1 MDYTRNPRK
10 IPADEV
16 RANLKFLQLLSKQH
30 GTIESASTEIINLE
44 AILNLPK
51 GTEHFVSDV
60 HAEYDTFKHIL
71 SNASGV
77 IRRRIDE
84 IYSDNLSKAEKQ
96 SLASLIYYP
105 HEKLDLIASREKN
118 MDEWFRINLKRLI
131 KVSRVVSS
139 KYTRSKVRKSLPK
152 DFQYIIDELLNV
164 NENLPNKEAYFSA
177 IIKTIIDIDRAR
189 EFVIALSQLIQR
201 LAVDRLH
208 IVGDIFDRGPA
219 ADRVMDELILHHSV
233 DIQWG
238 NHDVVWM
245 GAAAGSLAY
254 IAIVL
259 RISARYDNLDTIE
272 DGYGINILPLV
283 TFAMEKY
290 AEDPCNAFTP
300 KAGLE
305 SLSDYNLQIV
315 KKVHKAISI
324 IQFKLEGQIIKRNP
338 QFKMDDRLLLD
349 KMDLEKG
356 TVTIEGKEYELSCK
370 TFPTI
375 DPKDPYK
382 LTKEEKDLMLK
393 LQRSFLKSEKL
404 QRHINFMYSN
414 GSMYLPYNGLLLFHG
429 AIPMDDN
436 GNFKEVPV
444 DGKLLKGKAL
454 LDQFDILARRAFYE
468 KDKPKDKEKDLDQ
481 FWYLW
486 CGPESPLFGKKKM
499 TTFERYFIE
508 DKKTHKEERNAYYKH
523 RDEQKN
529 IRKILKEFGLDPKHG
544 HVVNGHVPVKV
555 RKGESPVKAGGQLI
569 VIDGG
574 MSKAYQKVTGI
585 AGYTLIYNSY
595 GLVLVAH
602 QPFESKRKV
611 VESGQDI
618 VSSITQLDQVKNR
631 KRVEDTDIGAQLKQ
645 QIFDLKM
652 LLAAYRMGIIKE
664 IR

>member
-1 MDYTRNPRK
+1 MDYRRNPK
-10 IPADEV
+10 DISAEEV
-16 RANLKFLQLLSKQH
+16 RDNIKFLQLLSKQH
-30 GTIESASTEIINLE
+30 GSIESASTEIINLE

-60 HAEYDTFKHIL
+60 HAEYETFKHIL

-77 IRRRIDE
+77 VRRRIDE
-84 IYSDNLSKAEKQ
+84 IFDKRLNDEEKQ

-105 HEKLDLIASREKN
+105 REKLDVIISQEADMKAWYRTS
-118 MDEWFRINLKRLI
+118 LKRLI
-131 KVSRVVSS
+131 EVARVVSS
-139 KYTRSKVRKSLPK
+139 KYTRSKVRKSLPH
-152 DFQYIIDELLNV
+152 DFQYIIEELLNV
-164 NENLPNKEAYFSA
+164 NENLLNKEAYFSA
-177 IIKTIIDIDRAR
+177 IIKTIIEIDRADD
-189 EFVIALSQLIQR
+189 FVIALSKLIQR

-219 ADRVMDELILHHSV
+219 ADKVMDELMQHHSV

-283 TFAMEKY
+283 TFAMEQY
-290 AEDPCNAFTP
+290 ANDPCDSFIP

-305 SLSDYNLQIV
+305 VISDYNLQIL
-315 KKVHKAISI
+315 KQVHKAISI

-338 QFKMDDRLLLD
+338 QFEMDDRLLLD
-349 KMDLEKG
+349 KIDYNNGRIK
-356 TVTIEGKEYELSCK
+356 IDGKEYTLNDRF
-370 TFPTI
+370 FPTI
-375 DPKDPYK
+375 DPKNPYK
-382 LTKEEKDLMLK
+382 LSREETEVMAK
-393 LQRSFLKSEKL
+393 LRRSFLKSEKL
-404 QRHINFMYSN
+404 QRHINFMYSQ

-429 AIPMDDN
+429 AIPMDEN
-436 GNFKEVPV
+436 GDFKAVAV
-444 DGKLLKGKAL
+444 DGKVLKAKAL
-454 LDQFDILARRAFYE
+454 LDQFDIMARRAFYE
-468 KDKPKDKEKDLDQ
+468 KNNAKEKEKDLDQ

-499 TTFERYFIE
+499 TTFERYFVD
-508 DKKTHKEERNAYYKH
+508 DKNTHKEERNPYYH
-523 RDEQKN
+523 FRDNNAIIQ
-529 IRKILKEFGLDPKHG
+529 KILKEFNLDPKRG
-544 HVVNGHVPVKV
+544 HIVNGHVPVKV
-555 RKGESPVKAGGQLI
+555 RKGENPVKADGQLI

-602 QPFESKRKV
+602 QAFESKLEAV
-611 VESGQDI
+611 QSGKDI
-618 VSSITQLDQVKNR
+618 VSQATYLDRVEKR
-631 KRVEDTDIGAQLKQ
+631 KRVADTDIGLQLKQ
-645 QIFDLKM
+645 QIIDLKL
-652 LLAAYRMGIIKE
+652 LLAAYRMGIIKKNS
-664 IR
+664 

>member
-1 MDYTRNPRK
+1 MNYKRNPK
-10 IPADEV
+10 EVPADEV
-16 RANLKFLQLLSKQH
+16 RNNLKFLQLLAKQH
-30 GTIESASTEIINLE
+30 GSIESASTEIINLE

-77 IRRRIDE
+77 VRRRIDE
-84 IYSDNLSKAEKQ
+84 IYEDTLTDNEKQ

-105 HEKLDLIASREKN
+105 NEKLDVISSREED
-118 MDEWFRINLKRLI
+118 MDEWFRVNLKHLI

-189 EFVIALSQLIQR
+189 DFVIALSQLIQR

-208 IVGDIFDRGPA
+208 IVGDIFDRGPSA
-219 ADRVMDELILHHSV
+219 EKVMDELMMHHSV

-238 NHDVVWM
+238 NQDVVWM

-290 AEDPCNAFTP
+290 AEDPCDAFTP

-305 SLSDYNLQIV
+305 SLSDYDLRIV
-315 KKVHKAISI
+315 KQVHKAISI

-338 QFKMDDRLLLD
+338 QFEMDDRLLLD
-349 KMDLEKG
+349 KINLQDG
-356 TVTIEGKEYELSCK
+356 TIIIEGKKYPLSCK
-370 TFPTI
+370 NFPTI
-375 DPKDPYK
+375 DPNDPYK
-382 LTKEEKDLMLK
+382 LTPDEEELMLK
-393 LQRSFLKSEKL
+393 LQRSFIKSEKL
-404 QRHINFMYSN
+404 QRHINFMYSQ

-429 AIPMDDN
+429 AIPMDKNAD
-436 GNFKEVPV
+436 FKAVNVE
-444 DGKLLKGKAL
+444 GKMLKGKEL
-454 LDQFDILARRAFYE
+454 LDQFDILARRAYYE
-468 KDKPKDKEKDLDQ
+468 KGNPKQKELDLDQ

-508 DKKTHKEERNAYYKH
+508 DKKTHKEDRNPYYKF
-523 RDEQKN
+523 RDEQK
-529 IRKILKEFGLDPKHG
+529 
-544 HVVNGHVPVKV
+544 
-555 RKGESPVKAGGQLI
+555 
-569 VIDGG
+569 
-574 MSKAYQKVTGI
+574 
-585 AGYTLIYNSY
+585 
-595 GLVLVAH
+595 
-602 QPFESKRKV
+602 
-611 VESGQDI
+611 
-618 VSSITQLDQVKNR
+618 
-631 KRVEDTDIGAQLKQ
+631 
-645 QIFDLKM
+645 
-652 LLAAYRMGIIKE
+652 
-664 IR
+664 

>member
-1 MDYTRNPRK
+1 MDYQRNPKK
-10 IPADEV
+10 IPAEEV
-16 RANLKFLQLLSKQH
+16 RSNLKFLQLLSKQH
-30 GTIESASTEIINLE
+30 GSIQSASTEIINLE

-51 GTEHFVSDV
+51 GTEHFVSDI

-77 IRRRIDE
+77 VRRRIEE
-84 IYSDNLSKAEKQ
+84 IYSDNLSDAEKQ

-105 HEKLDLIASREKN
+105 REKLDLIASREQ
-118 MDEWFRINLKRLI
+118 DLGEWFRINLKRLI
-131 KVSRVVSS
+131 NVSRVVSS
-139 KYTRSKVRKSLPK
+139 KYTRSKVRKSLPT

-189 EFVIALSQLIQR
+189 DFVIALSELIQR

-219 ADRVMDELILHHSV
+219 ADRVMDELMMHHSV

-290 AEDPCNAFTP
+290 AEDPCDAFTP

-305 SLSDYNLQIV
+305 SLSDYDLRIV
-315 KKVHKAISI
+315 KQVHKAISV

-338 QFKMDDRLLLD
+338 IFEMDDRLLLD
-349 KMDLEKG
+349 KMNLKNG
-356 TVTIEGKEYELSCK
+356 SVIIEGKEYALSCK
-370 TFPTI
+370 SFPTI
-375 DPKDPYK
+375 DPKNPYK
-382 LTKEEKDLMLK
+382 LTADEADLMNKLK
-393 LQRSFLKSEKL
+393 RSFIKSEKL
-404 QRHINFMYSN
+404 QRHINFMYSQ

-429 AIPMDDN
+429 AIPMDKN
-436 GNFKEVPV
+436 AEFKEVNV
-444 DGKLLKGKAL
+444 EGKMLKGKAL
-454 LDQFDILARRAFYE
+454 LDHFDILARRAYYE
-468 KDKPKDKEKDLDQ
+468 KGNAKRKEQDLDL

-499 TTFERYFIE
+499 TTFERYFVA
-508 DKKTHKEERNAYYKH
+508 DKATHKEERNAYYHH

-529 IRKILKEFGLDPKHG
+529 IQKILKEFDLDPKKG

-602 QPFESKRKV
+602 QPFESKRKA

-618 VSSITQLDQVKNR
+618 VSHVTQLDQVKER
-631 KRVEDTDIGAQLKQ
+631 KRVADTDIGAQLKQ

-664 IR
+664 SH

>member
-1 MDYTRNPRK
+1 MNYRRNPK
-10 IPADEV
+10 EIPTEEV
-16 RANLKFLQLLSKQH
+16 RENLKFLQLLTKQH

-51 GTEHFVSDV
+51 GTEHFVSDI

-77 IRRRIDE
+77 VRRRIDE
-84 IYSDNLSKAEKQ
+84 IFEESLNNSEKQ

-105 HEKLDLIASREKN
+105 REKLDVIAARGVE
-118 MDEWFRINLKRLI
+118 MDQWYRVNLKLLI

-164 NENLPNKEAYFSA
+164 NENVLNKEAYFTA
-177 IIKTIIDIDRAR
+177 IINTIIEIDRAAA
-189 EFVIALSQLIQR
+189 FVIALSKLIQR

-208 IVGDIFDRGPA
+208 IVGDIFDRGPSA
-219 ADRVMDELILHHSV
+219 EKVMDELMLHHSV

-238 NHDVVWM
+238 NHDVIWM

-259 RISARYDNLDTIE
+259 RISARYDNLDTLE

-290 AEDPCNAFTP
+290 AEDPCDAFTP
-300 KAGLE
+300 KTGLE
-305 SLSDYNLQIV
+305 TLSEYDLRIIKQI
-315 KKVHKAISI
+315 HKAISI

-338 QFKMDDRLLLD
+338 QFQMDNRLLLD
-349 KMDLEKG
+349 KMDLDSGEI
-356 TVTIEGKEYELSCK
+356 TIDGVKYPLSCK
-370 TFPTI
+370 SFPTI
-375 DPKDPYK
+375 DMNDPYK
-382 LTKEEKDLMLK
+382 LTAEEADLMSKLK
-393 LQRSFLKSEKL
+393 RSFLKSEKL
-404 QRHINFMYSN
+404 QRHINFMYSQ

-429 AIPMDDN
+429 AIPMTDD
-436 GNFKEVPV
+436 GDFKAVEVE
-444 DGKLLKGKAL
+444 GQKLKGKAL
-454 LDQFDILARRAFYE
+454 LDQFDILARRAYYE
-468 KDKPKDKEKDLDQ
+468 KGNPKRKEHDLDQ

-499 TTFERYFIE
+499 TTFERYFVE
-508 DKKTHKEERNAYYKH
+508 DKSTHKEERNPYYQF
-523 RDEQKN
+523 RNEQSC
-529 IRKILKEFGLDPKHG
+529 IRKILNEFDLNPVHG

-555 RKGESPVKAGGQLI
+555 RKGENPVKANGQLI

-585 AGYTLIYNSY
+585 AGYTLIYNSF

-602 QPFESKRKV
+602 QPFESKRKA

-618 VSSITQLDQVKNR
+618 VSEVITLDKVKER
-631 KRVEDTDIGAQLKQ
+631 KTVADTDIGIELKQ

-652 LLAAYRMGIIKE
+652 LLAAYRKGVIKE
-664 IR
+664 AL

>member
-1 MDYTRNPRK
+1 MNYKRNPK
-10 IPADEV
+10 EVPADEV
-16 RANLKFLQLLSKQH
+16 RNNLKFLQLLAKQH
-30 GTIESASTEIINLE
+30 GSIESASTEIINLE

-77 IRRRIDE
+77 VRRRIDE
-84 IYSDNLSKAEKQ
+84 IYEDTLTDNEKQ

-105 HEKLDLIASREKN
+105 NEKLDVISSREED
-118 MDEWFRINLKRLI
+118 MDEWFRVNLKHLI

-189 EFVIALSQLIQR
+189 DFVIALSQLIQR

-208 IVGDIFDRGPA
+208 IVGDIFDRGPSA
-219 ADRVMDELILHHSV
+219 EKVMDELMMHHSV

-290 AEDPCNAFTP
+290 AEDPCDAFTP

-305 SLSDYNLQIV
+305 SLSDYDLRIV
-315 KKVHKAISI
+315 KQVHKAISI

-338 QFKMDDRLLLD
+338 QFEMDDRLLLD
-349 KMDLEKG
+349 KINLQDG
-356 TVTIEGKEYELSCK
+356 TIIIEGKKYPLSCK
-370 TFPTI
+370 NFPTI
-375 DPKDPYK
+375 DPNDPYK
-382 LTKEEKDLMLK
+382 LTPDEEELMLK
-393 LQRSFLKSEKL
+393 LQRSFIKSEKL
-404 QRHINFMYSN
+404 QRHINFMYSQ

-429 AIPMDDN
+429 AIPMDKNAD
-436 GNFKEVPV
+436 FKAVNVE
-444 DGKLLKGKAL
+444 GKMLKGKEL
-454 LDQFDILARRAFYE
+454 LDQFDILARRAYYE
-468 KDKPKDKEKDLDQ
+468 KGNPKQKELDLDQ

-508 DKKTHKEERNAYYKH
+508 DKKTHKEDRNPYYKF
-523 RDEQKN
+523 RDEQKY
-529 IRKILKEFGLDPKHG
+529 IQKILKEFGLDPIHG

-555 RKGESPVKAGGQLI
+555 RKGENPVKANGQLI

-602 QPFESKRKV
+602 QPFESKRKA

-618 VSSITQLDQVKNR
+618 VSEAITLDKVIER
-631 KRVEDTDIGAQLKQ
+631 KRVADTDIGAQLKQ

-664 IR
+664 MH